1 MSEYENEL
9 LSAYLDGEL
18 EASKAVEL
26 ERALDGDLALRSRL
40 EQMRSID
47 ISLRSA
53 FKGDFAGPV
62 PAHITR
68 MLASEAVSTE
78 DNVVAFP
85 TQTNK
90 AKAKANW
97 GLAVAASLMAA
108 SGLLMFERAQIAGVD
123 QGMDALIAAEL
134 EQTPSQADG
143 WNVLADGREMRPVLS
158 FQSKDNGWCRE
169 FLLADEGVQ
178 QRGVACKTDNQW
190 VTAVIGPVD
199 TQIADAATDFRPAGA
214 DDLDSVQAF
223 VESQADDIPLGLGEE
238 AELIEGGWK

>member
-1 MSEYENEL
+1 MSENENEL

-26 ERALDGDLALRSRL
+26 EHALDGDLALRSRL

-47 ISLRSA
+47 TSLRSA
-53 FKGDFAGPV
+53 FKGDFAGAI

-68 MLASEAVSTE
+68 MLAPEN
-78 DNVVAFP
+78 NVVAFP
-85 TQTNK
+85 SQTSK

-123 QGMDALIAAEL
+123 QGMDTLLAAEL
-134 EQTPSQADG
+134 EQTPSRADG
-143 WNVLADGREMRPVLS
+143 WNLMTDGREVRPVLS

-178 QRGVACKTDNQW
+178 QRGVACKSDNQW

-199 TQIADAATDFRPAGA
+199 IQIADAATDYRPAGA
-214 DDLDSVQAF
+214 SDLDSVQAF
-223 VESQADDIPLGLGEE
+223 VESQADDIPLGLSAE